1 MVTWEDISLIDQNGV
16 IILYEVLFEP
26 LETFG
31 GNISEQKHNT
41 TDLFATLMDLEEF
54 VNYNISIRG
63 YTIVGPGIY
72 SVPIVVMTSE
82 TSKLLTSSET

>member
-1 MVTWEDISLIDQNGV
+1 MVTWENIPLIDQNGV
-16 IILYEVLFEP
+16 IITYEIIYEP
-26 LETFG
+26 LETFC

-54 VNYNISIRG
+54 VNYSISIRG

-72 SVPIVVMTSE
+72 SVPIIVMTSE
-82 TSKLLTSSET
+82 ASKLFAVSET